1 MSDQWAQHQVQ
12 AWFDDGWLQLP
23 RTVGDKL
30 GTLLGAAPGQVV
42 VAGETTST
50 TLFNAMLAACRL
62 RDERPVLLVE
72 AGSFPT
78 DLYIAGSVARLLD
91 RRLVVKSG
99 ETFDAF
105 LDEHGSEVAAA
116 VASPVDFRTGARREI
131 GPTTARCHASGAVSV
146 WDLSH
151 AAGVL
156 PTELD
161 EHGVDLAVG
170 CGYKYLGGGPGAP
183 AFLYVAERLQSTVD
197 LPLCGWHG
205 HSDPFEMAEDFVPAR
220 DIDRG
225 RTGTPPLLSVAALN
239 HALDPLV
246 QAGIVALH
254 QPQPRPRRLLL
265 GVPRGALP
273 RPGIAAR
280 LTARLRS
287 PGRASDAA
295 DTRCRRGR
303 AETGRTR
310 GDRGLS
316 PAGAAAARVR
326 AAVRDVWAGLAG
338 GPRARRRDEGIAM
351 TQTSEYVSYAHMN
364 ELHELQQPRSD
375 ARGELNFILISHV
388 KELLFRAVTDDLDIA
403 RSALERDDVPG
414 RVRSA
419 GARDSHAAGPRG
431 LLGVDERHVGR
442 RVRRVPGCA
451 RQRVGRA
458 VVRVPDL
465 GVRHG
470 QPAFRPGASRRART
484 ATR

>member
-1 MSDQWAQHQVQ
+1 MGQSVFPDAPPQDPGVTAAGEEASRRDESHPLSARASEFATGGLIHLNGNSLGPPRASLVAELERVVSDQWAQHQVQ

-131 GPTTARCHASGAVSV
+131 GLTTARCHASGAVSV

-205 HSDPFEMAEDFVPAR
+205 HSDPFDMAEDFVPAR

-254 QPQPRPRRLLL
+254 SRSRALGDFFLACLEERRPDLASRLVSPRDS
-265 GVPRGALP
+265 G
-273 RPGIAAR
+273 
-280 LTARLRS
+280 
-287 PGRASDAA
+287 
-295 DTRCRRGR
+295 RRGGHLTLRIPDADGVEQRLAERGVIVDSRPPELLRLAFAPLYVTYGQVWR
-303 AETGRTR
+303 AVQELDDATR
-310 GDRGLS
+310 GLR
-316 PAGAAAARVR
+316 
-326 AAVRDVWAGLAG
+326 
-338 GPRARRRDEGIAM
+338 
-351 TQTSEYVSYAHMN
+351 
-364 ELHELQQPRSD
+364 
-375 ARGELNFILISHV
+375 
-388 KELLFRAVTDDLDIA
+388 
-403 RSALERDDVPG
+403 
-414 RVRSA
+414 
-419 GARDSHAAGPRG
+419 
-431 LLGVDERHVGR
+431 
-442 RVRRVPGCA
+442 
-451 RQRVGRA
+451 
-458 VVRVPDL
+458 
-465 GVRHG
+465 
-470 QPAFRPGASRRART
+470 
-484 ATR
+484 